1 MCFIEGW
8 IVLAYYPELQI
19 NTILMLLSKILAVQG
34 LVAFDFVHS
43 ESPSR
48 VSFNS
53 LLNGVGDTTT
63 SSNSILLDSLTSDG
77 LVSITNIPSFQQKKI
92 ALMSNLHACIMS
104 MNDGDDVPTQQ
115 FDDGTIRRS
124 FATST
129 LPNGMG
135 PQSIKTL
142 DEYEQALRG
151 SNSKLSPSCQ
161 HFNDHLA
168 SFRSTVDIVTRKFA
182 ERLSVE
188 MGTSLPKPL
197 MSSSSNDGHG
207 NYDNIKEI
215 VEGGTQLEHFHS
227 YQKEGSNIKKNVDET
242 TTIDFHSDQGFF
254 IAFTPGLIIS
264 SDTSQDI
271 ELSDGFYI
279 QDSNGDKMLMEFTGE
294 DDLVFMLGDGV
305 NQL

>member
-1 MCFIEGW
+1 
-8 IVLAYYPELQI
+8 
-19 NTILMLLSKILAVQG
+19 
-34 LVAFDFVHS
+34 
-43 ESPSR
+43 
-48 VSFNS
+48 
-53 LLNGVGDTTT
+53 
-63 SSNSILLDSLTSDG
+63 
-77 LVSITNIPSFQQKKI
+77 
-92 ALMSNLHACIMS
+92 MSNLHECIMS
-104 MNDGDDVPTQQ
+104 MNNGDDVPIQQ

-142 DEYEQALRG
+142 DEYEKALRG
-151 SNSKLSPSCQ
+151 SNSKLSTSCQ

-168 SFRSTVDIVTRKFA
+168 SFRSTVDLVTRKFA

-188 MGTSLPKPL
+188 MGSSLPKPL
-197 MSSSSNDGHG
+197 LSSSSNDGHG

-242 TTIDFHSDQGFF
+242 TTIDFHTDQGFF

-279 QDSNGDKMLMEFTGE
+279 QDSNGDKLLMEFTSD

>member
-1 MCFIEGW
+1 
-8 IVLAYYPELQI
+8 
-19 NTILMLLSKILAVQG
+19 MLLSKVLAVQG
-34 LVAFDFVHS
+34 LVAFVHS

-48 VSFNS
+48 ISFNS
-53 LLNGVGDTTT
+53 LLNGVSDTTT

-77 LVSITNIPSFQQKKI
+77 IVSITNIPSFQQTKI
-92 ALMSNLHACIMS
+92 ALMSNLHACMMS
-104 MNDGDDVPTQQ
+104 VNDGDDVPTQLL
-115 FDDGTIRRS
+115 DDGTIRRS

-129 LPNGMG
+129 LPNGVG

-142 DEYEQALRG
+142 DEYEQTLRG
-151 SNSKLSPSCQ
+151 SNSKLSTSCQ

-168 SFRSTVDIVTRKFA
+168 SFRSTVDLVTMKFA

-197 MSSSSNDGHG
+197 LSSSSNDGHG
-207 NYDNIKEI
+207 SYDNIKEI

-227 YQKEGSNIKKNVDET
+227 YQKQEEGNKKNGGEDET
-242 TTIDFHSDQGFF
+242 TTIDFHTDQGFF
-254 IAFTPGLIIS
+254 IAFTPGLKIY
-264 SDTSQDI
+264 SDTSQNI

-279 QDSNGDKMLMEFTGE
+279 QDSNGDKLLMEFTSD

>member
-1 MCFIEGW
+1 
-8 IVLAYYPELQI
+8 
-19 NTILMLLSKILAVQG
+19 MLLSKVLAVQG
-34 LVAFDFVHS
+34 LLVAFVHS
-43 ESPSR
+43 ESPAR
-48 VSFNS
+48 ISFNS
-53 LLNGVGDTTT
+53 LLNGVGDTAT

-77 LVSITNIPSFQQKKI
+77 LVSITNIPSFQRTKI
-92 ALMSNLHACIMS
+92 GLMSNLHACIMS
-104 MNDGDDVPTQQ
+104 MNNGDDVPTQL

-151 SNSKLSPSCQ
+151 SNSKLSTSCQ

-168 SFRSTVDIVTRKFA
+168 SFRSTVDLVTRKFT

-188 MGTSLPKPL
+188 MGTTLPKPL
-197 MSSSSNDGHG
+197 LSSSSNDGHG
-207 NYDNIKEI
+207 NYDDIKEI

-227 YQKEGSNIKKNVDET
+227 YQKEGSNDKKNGGDDET
-242 TTIDFHSDQGFF
+242 TIIDFHTDQGFF

-279 QDSNGDKMLMEFTGE
+279 QDSNGDKMLMEFTGD

>member
-1 MCFIEGW
+1 
-8 IVLAYYPELQI
+8 
-19 NTILMLLSKILAVQG
+19 MLLSKVLAVQG
-34 LVAFDFVHS
+34 LVFVHS
-43 ESPSR
+43 ESPAR
-48 VSFNS
+48 ISFNS
-53 LLNGVGDTTT
+53 LGVGDTAT

-92 ALMSNLHACIMS
+92 GLMSNLQACIMS
-104 MNDGDDVPTQQ
+104 MNNGDDVPTQV

-129 LPNGMG
+129 LPNGVG

-151 SNSKLSPSCQ
+151 SNSELSPSCQ

-168 SFRSTVDIVTRKFA
+168 SFRSTVDLVTRKFA

-197 MSSSSNDGHG
+197 LSSSSNDGHG
-207 NYDNIKEI
+207 NYDDIKEI

-227 YQKEGSNIKKNVDET
+227 YQKQEEGNKKNGGDDET
-242 TTIDFHSDQGFF
+242 ATIDFHTDQGFF

-279 QDSNGDKMLMEFTGE
+279 QDSNGDKMLMEFTSD

>member
-1 MCFIEGW
+1 
-8 IVLAYYPELQI
+8 
-19 NTILMLLSKILAVQG
+19 MLLSKVLAVQG
-34 LVAFDFVHS
+34 LVANFVHS

-48 VSFNS
+48 LSFNS
-53 LLNGVGDTTT
+53 LLLNDSVGDTTT
-63 SSNSILLDSLTSDG
+63 SSNSILLDSLTNDG
-77 LVSITNIPSFQQKKI
+77 PVSITNIPSFQHTKI
-92 ALMSNLHACIMS
+92 NLMSNLHACIMS
-104 MNDGDDVPTQQ
+104 MNNGDDVPTQV

-151 SNSKLSPSCQ
+151 SDSKLSTSCQ

-168 SFRSTVDIVTRKFA
+168 SFRSTVDLVTRKFA

-197 MSSSSNDGHG
+197 LSSSSNDGHG
-207 NYDNIKEI
+207 NYDDIKEI

-227 YQKEGSNIKKNVDET
+227 YQKEGSNDKKNGGVDET
-242 TTIDFHSDQGFF
+242 ATIDFHTDQGFF
-254 IAFTPGLIIS
+254 IAFTPGLIFS
-264 SDTSQDI
+264 SDTSQDM

-279 QDSNGDKMLMEFTGE
+279 QDSNGDKMLMEFTGD